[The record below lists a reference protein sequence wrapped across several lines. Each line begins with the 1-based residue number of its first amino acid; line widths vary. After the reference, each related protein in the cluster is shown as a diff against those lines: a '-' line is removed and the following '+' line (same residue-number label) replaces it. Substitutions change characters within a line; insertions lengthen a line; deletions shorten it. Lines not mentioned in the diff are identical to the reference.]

1 MSQRT
6 QRIQDLMSGAWA
18 AVEKGNW
25 AEPVLGVQKAF
36 IFSFEAVAELT
47 REVDLLSEK
56 LDDLAGKIDRGYQLA
71 NAVRGYLGIVGA
83 TREVSRWGAGA
94 EEGSCYF
101 RGANGGEAMR
111 GTA

>member
-6 QRIQDLMSGAWA
+6 QRIHDLMNGAWS

-47 REVDLLSEK
+47 REVDLLAEK
-56 LDDLAGKIDRGYQLA
+56 LEEIESKIDRGYQLA
-71 NAVRGYLGIVGA
+71 NAVRGYLGIIGA
-83 TREVSRWGAGA
+83 TRQLTGWEA
-94 EEGSCYF
+94 ELQKVLATFEGPE
-101 RGANGGEAMR
+101 GGSP
-111 GTA
+111 

>member
-25 AEPVLGVQKAF
+25 AEPVLGGQKAF

-47 REVDLLSEK
+47 GEVDLLSEK

-71 NAVRGYLGIVGA
+71 NAVRGYLGIVGGA
-83 TREVSRWGAGA
+83 RGLSGWGAEVEKVLA
-94 EEGSCYF
+94 TFEGPKE
-101 RGANGGEAMR
+101 R
-111 GTA
+111 

>member
-18 AVEKGNW
+18 AVEKGSW

-36 IFSFEAVAELT
+36 IFEAVAELT

-83 TREVSRWGAGA
+83 TRELSGWEA
-94 EEGSCYF
+94 ELKKVLATFEGPT
-101 RGANGGEAMR
+101 EAKP
-111 GTA
+111 

>member
-6 QRIQDLMSGAWA
+6 QRVHDLMSGAWA

-56 LDDLAGKIDRGYQLA
+56 LDELSGKVDRGYQLA
-71 NAVRGYLGIVGA
+71 NAVKGYLGIVGT
-83 TREVSRWGAGA
+83 TRELTGWEA
-94 EEGSCYF
+94 ELKKVLATFEGPE
-101 RGANGGEAMR
+101 GGIP
-111 GTA
+111 

>member
-83 TREVSRWGAGA
+83 TRELSGWEA
-94 EEGSCYF
+94 ELKKVLATFEGPT
-101 RGANGGEAMR
+101 EAKP
-111 GTA
+111 

>member
-83 TREVSRWGAGA
+83 TRELSGWEA
-94 EEGSCYF
+94 ELKKVLATFEGPE
-101 RGANGGEAMR
+101 GGIP
-111 GTA
+111 